1 VSSLLENIINNKNQN
16 LKFDFSKSIFENI
29 AAVRDLNPSDKLP
42 IVTKKTSWE
51 TISDKQETYMF
62 KSYSFKFNKH
72 LIYFVT
78 SILEKANNIY
88 HHPIILINEDIVEIK
103 LITKSIND
111 VTELDLEYSRFIDEI
126 YEEINYI
133 LEF

>member
-1 VSSLLENIINNKNQN
+1 MSSLLENIINNKNQN